1 MKIGLIERKLNALAK
16 NWVGDKHV
24 PTIIRQLNA
33 AFEHSIIYFSSN
45 RYEAEYYPDHS
56 VIVSGQYCPRIR
68 GHVPENIIICLTIP
82 KDSKKLVLSKKG
94 ARNLEMKI
102 LRTIVH
108 EYRHRAQQ
116 RKQGSIDIKQYKP
129 RKDVVGNMKR
139 LMYFGMPDEI
149 DAHAYETTVES
160 SFGLLNINR
169 LRMAHKI
176 SWRESEAVFMY
187 RKYFRKSD
195 PKVWKKFLK
204 KVYKN
209 GCYNSKKS
217 IDSSRVGV

>member
-1 MKIGLIERKLNALAK
+1 VKIGLIERRLHALAS
-16 NWVGDKHV
+16 NWVGNKHL

-33 AFEHSIIYFSSN
+33 AFDHSIIYFSSN
-45 RYEAEYYPDHS
+45 RFSGGYYADHS

-68 GHVPENIIICLTIP
+68 GHVPENIIISLSAP
-82 KDSKKLVLSKKG
+82 KEQKKVILSKKG

-116 RKQGSIDIKQYKP
+116 KKQGSIDIKQYKP

-149 DAHAYETTVES
+149 DAHAHETTVES
-160 SFGLLNINR
+160 AFGFLNINR

-176 SWRESEAVFMY
+176 SWRESEAIFMY

-209 GCYNSKKS
+209 S
-217 IDSSRVGV
+217 GVTNG

>member
-1 MKIGLIERKLNALAK
+1 MNIGLIERRLHAIAS
-16 NWVGDKHV
+16 NWVGDKHL

-33 AFEHSIIYFSSN
+33 VFKHSIIYFSSN
-45 RYEAEYYPDHS
+45 RFSGGYYADHS

-68 GHVPENIIICLTIP
+68 GYVPENIIISLSVP
-82 KDSKKLVLSKKG
+82 KEQKKVILSKKG

-102 LRTIVH
+102 LRTIAH

-116 RKQGSIDIKQYKP
+116 RKQGTIDIKQYKP
-129 RKDVVGNMKR
+129 HKDVIANAKVKSK
-139 LMYFGMPDEI
+139 LAYYGMPDEL

-160 SFGLLNINR
+160 AFGFLNINR

-187 RKYFRKSD
+187 RKYFRTSD

-204 KVYKN
+204 KVYKIN
-209 GCYNSKKS
+209 QNETN
-217 IDSSRVGV
+217 

>member
-1 MKIGLIERKLNALAK
+1 MKLQLIERRLHALAS
-16 NWVGDKHV
+16 NWVGDKHL

-33 AFEHSIIYFSSN
+33 AFDHSIIYFSSN
-45 RYEAEYYPDHS
+45 RFSGGYYPDHS
-56 VIVSGQYCPRIR
+56 VIISGQYCPRIR
-68 GHVPENIIICLTIP
+68 GYVPENIIISLSVP
-82 KDSKKLVLSKKG
+82 KEPKKVILSKKG

-102 LRTIVH
+102 LRTIAH

-116 RKQGSIDIKQYKP
+116 RKHGTIDIKQYKP
-129 RKDVVGNMKR
+129 RKDVVGDMKR
-139 LMYFGMPDEI
+139 LMYFGMPDEV

-160 SFGLLNINR
+160 SFGFLNINR

-209 GCYNSKKS
+209 
-217 IDSSRVGV
+217 IGVTNG